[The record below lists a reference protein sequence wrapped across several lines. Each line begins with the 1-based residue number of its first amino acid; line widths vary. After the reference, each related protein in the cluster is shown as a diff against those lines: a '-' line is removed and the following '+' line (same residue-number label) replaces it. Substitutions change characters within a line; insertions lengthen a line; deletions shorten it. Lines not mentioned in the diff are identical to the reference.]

1 MCGRGGGNTV
11 ISYLL
16 SSPQPCVG
24 EGGGIHNTENSLE
37 KQNMNGLEQI
47 DLRDFYF

>member
-1 MCGRGGGNTV
+1 MGEGGEYCYLLSVIFATTMCGR
-11 ISYLL
+11 
-16 SSPQPCVG
+16 
-24 EGGGIHNTENSLE
+24 GGGIHNTENSLE